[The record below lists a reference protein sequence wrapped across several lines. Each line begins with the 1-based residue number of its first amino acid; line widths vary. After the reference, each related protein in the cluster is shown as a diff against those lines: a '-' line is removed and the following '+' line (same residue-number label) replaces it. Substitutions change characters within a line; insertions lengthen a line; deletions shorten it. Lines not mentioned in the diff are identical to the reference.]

1 VIADVV
7 VRLATLV
14 DATDIALMSRD
25 CIEHGLPWS
34 WRESR
39 VAHSIRDPE
48 TNVAVVGEAHA
59 ITAFGIMNYQD
70 DEAHLLLFAV
80 HRAWRRK
87 GVGSAVLRWLEEVAR
102 VAGVSRVLVDAR
114 VSNAAGRNFYAEH
127 GYHERV
133 ITKGRYCGVE
143 DGVRLEK
150 WLRVNEAAGE

>member
-1 VIADVV
+1 MS
-7 VRLATLV
+7 
-14 DATDIALMSRD
+14 DAADIAVMSRD

-34 WRESR
+34 WREAR
-39 VAHSIRDPE
+39 VAHAIRDPD
-48 TNVAVVGEAHA
+48 TNVAVVGEPRA
-59 ITAFGIMNYQD
+59 ITAFGIMQYQD

-80 HRAWRRK
+80 HRSWRRK

-102 VAGVSRVLVDAR
+102 TAGVSRILVDAR
-114 VSNAAGRNFYAEH
+114 MTNSAGRNFYAEQ

-150 WLRVNEAAGE
+150 WLRTADPAS